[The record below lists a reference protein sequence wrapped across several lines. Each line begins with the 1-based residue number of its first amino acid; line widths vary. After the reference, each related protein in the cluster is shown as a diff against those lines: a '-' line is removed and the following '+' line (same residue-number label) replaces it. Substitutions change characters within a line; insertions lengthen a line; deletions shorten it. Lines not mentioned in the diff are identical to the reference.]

1 MPYTEQNQ
9 PYKKSEPLTSGPCGN
24 HEIFTLRRNEG
35 DSFKFNPTGH
45 DIFILKGDGDN
56 GRVTYVINAG
66 RYYIQQDDKVIE
78 IGRFG
83 DDRENQAVTVGQGYG
98 KICTVESFCRMELS
112 LFVAWNLLV
121 AVYVIRLGRSMLA
134 ESIRWTGG

>member
-66 RYYIQQDDKVIE
+66 RYYIQQDDKVIGLNTQ
-78 IGRFG
+78 I
-83 DDRENQAVTVGQGYG
+83 
-98 KICTVESFCRMELS
+98 LLPPH
-112 LFVAWNLLV
+112 LFLQRRNYAGL
-121 AVYVIRLGRSMLA
+121 
-134 ESIRWTGG
+134 